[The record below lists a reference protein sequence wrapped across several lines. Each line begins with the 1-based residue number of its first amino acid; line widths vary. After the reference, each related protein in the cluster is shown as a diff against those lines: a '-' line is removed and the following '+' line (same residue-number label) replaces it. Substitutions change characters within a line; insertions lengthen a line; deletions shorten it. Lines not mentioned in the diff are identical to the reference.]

1 MTILLMTGN
10 WSPSPAHRLRL
21 EQLAGVGRVVVAGDE
36 AEALRAAET
45 AEVIIGHRYLRQAL
59 THAPRLAWVQT
70 SAAGVD
76 QLPVAEL
83 ARRGVV
89 LTRNPLN
96 SEAIAVHVLALLLAL
111 VRRLP
116 ETLDAQRE
124 GRWASPPA
132 MRALP
137 RQVLLMGLGAI
148 GQALAPLLRGLGIR
162 VLGCARRGT
171 PTQRALCDGFV
182 PAADWRDALP
192 DCDGLILAMPLERS
206 SVGLVDAAVL
216 ERMPPGA
223 LLINVARA
231 GLVDLPALLAA
242 LGSGRLG
249 GAALD
254 LVDPVPAPDATLWRT
269 PGLIITPKVAAYHPA
284 MQRDF
289 EAFTERQLQAY
300 LQGLPLEAVV
310 TVRDETA

>member
-1 MTILLMTGN
+1 MILLMTGN
-10 WSPSPAHRLRL
+10 WSPSPEHLRRL
-21 EQLAGVGRVVVAGDE
+21 EALAGPGRVVVAGDE
-36 AEALRAAET
+36 AGAVRAAGG
-45 AEVIIGHRYLRQAL
+45 AEVVVGHRYLRQVLA
-59 THAPRLAWVQT
+59 HAPRLAWVQT

-96 SEAIAVHVLALLLAL
+96 AEAIALHALSLLLAL

-116 ETLDAQRE
+116 ESLEAQRQ
-124 GRWASPPA
+124 GRWGAPPA

-148 GQALAPLLRGLGIR
+148 GQALAPRLRGLGIR
-162 VLGCARRGT
+162 VVGCARQGT
-171 PTQRALCDGFV
+171 PAQRALCDGFV
-182 PAADWRDALP
+182 AAPDWRDALP
-192 DCDGLILAMPLERS
+192 ASEGLILAMPLDGQS
-206 SVGLVDAAVL
+206 AGMVDADAL
-216 ERMPPGA
+216 ARLAPGA

-231 GLVDLPALLAA
+231 GLVHPPALLEA
-242 LGSGRLG
+242 LESGRLG

-254 LVDPVPAPDATLWRT
+254 VLDPVPPPEAPLWRT
-269 PGLIITPKVAAYHPA
+269 PGLLITPKVAAYHPD

-289 EAFTERQLQAY
+289 EAFTERQLSRY
-300 LQGLPLEAVV
+300 LQGMPLEAVV
-310 TVRDETA
+310 APREGP

>member
-10 WSPSPAHRLRL
+10 WSPSLAHRARL

-45 AEVIIGHRYLRQAL
+45 VEVIIGHRYLRQVLA
-59 THAPRLAWVQT
+59 HAPRLAWVQT

-116 ETLDAQRE
+116 ETLDAQRQ
-124 GRWASPPA
+124 GRWAPPPV

-137 RQVLLMGLGAI
+137 RQVLLMGVGAI
-148 GQALAPLLRGLGIR
+148 GQALAPRLRGLGIR

-171 PTQRALCDGFV
+171 PAQRALCDEFV
-182 PAADWRDALP
+182 PAAEWRDALP
-192 DCDGLILAMPLERS
+192 ACDGLILALPLDS
-206 SVGLVDAAVL
+206 QTAGMVDAAVL
-216 ERMPPGA
+216 DRLAPGA

-231 GLVDLPALLAA
+231 GLIDPPALLAA
-242 LGSGRLG
+242 LERGQLG

-254 LVDPVPAPDATLWRT
+254 VLDPVPPPDASLWRT
-269 PGLIITPKVAAYHPA
+269 PGLIITPKVAAYHPS

-289 EAFTERQLQAY
+289 EAFTERQLSAY
-300 LQGLPLEAVV
+300 LRGLPLEASVV
-310 TVRDETA
+310 AREEMA